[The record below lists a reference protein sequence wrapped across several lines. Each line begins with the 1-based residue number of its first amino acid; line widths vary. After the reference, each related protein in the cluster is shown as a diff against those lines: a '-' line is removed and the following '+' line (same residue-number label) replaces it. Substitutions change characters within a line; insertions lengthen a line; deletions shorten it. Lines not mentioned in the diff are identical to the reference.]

1 MLIRGENQTSNIKA
15 VNLSYLN
22 KFRKISE
29 KLESRLMSE
38 YQMEINTGCL
48 LNSVVMKIR
57 KKNWCNNIETD
68 EKNTSS
74 IFFSVWIEDK
84 SLIRNQ
90 IYYNIH
96 ALKLRH
102 LKGYN
107 IESRKFAEA
116 FRDKFMKYK
125 DQWPNVSVSY
135 GPQTLMQGSIE
146 INTDSFEADIIALI
160 IRFLEIE
167 FIIEELLDERKRKLN
182 DTV

>member
-1 MLIRGENQTSNIKA
+1 MKDKKKEIY
-15 VNLSYLN
+15 YLN

-38 YQMEINTGCL
+38 YQMEINSVCL
-48 LNSVVMKIR
+48 LDSIVIKIR
-57 KKNWCNNIETD
+57 KKNWYNIIETD
-68 EKNTSS
+68 EKNNSS

-84 SLIRNQ
+84 SLIGNQ

-96 ALKLRH
+96 ALKLRQ
-102 LKGYN
+102 LNGYS

-135 GPQTLMQGSIE
+135 GPQTLMQGRIE

-160 IRFLEIE
+160 IQFLEIE
-167 FIIEELLDERKRKLN
+167 YIIVELLEERKRELN
-182 DTV
+182 DPV

>member
-1 MLIRGENQTSNIKA
+1 MKDKKKEIY
-15 VNLSYLN
+15 YLN

-38 YQMEINTGCL
+38 YQMEINSVCL
-48 LNSVVMKIR
+48 LDSIVIKIR
-57 KKNWCNNIETD
+57 KKNWYNIIETD
-68 EKNTSS
+68 EKNNSS

-84 SLIRNQ
+84 SLIGNQ

-116 FRDKFMKYK
+116 FRDKFKKYK

-135 GPQTLMQGSIE
+135 GPQTLMQGWIE

-167 FIIEELLDERKRKLN
+167 YIIVELLEERKRELN
-182 DTV
+182 L

>member
-1 MLIRGENQTSNIKA
+1 MKDKKKEIY
-15 VNLSYLN
+15 YLN

-38 YQMEINTGCL
+38 YQMEINTGCRL
-48 LNSVVMKIR
+48 DSVVLTIR
-57 KKNWCNNIETD
+57 KKNWYNSIVTD
-68 EKNTSS
+68 EKKSSS

-107 IESRKFAEA
+107 IESRNFAEA
-116 FRDKFMKYK
+116 FRDKFRKYK

-167 FIIEELLDERKRKLN
+167 FIIEELLEEREKKAE
-182 DTV
+182 

>member
-1 MLIRGENQTSNIKA
+1 MKDKKKEI
-15 VNLSYLN
+15 YFLN

-29 KLESRLMSE
+29 KLESSLMSDF
-38 YQMEINTGCL
+38 QMEINTSCL
-48 LNSVVMKIR
+48 LDSVVMKIR
-57 KKNWCNNIETD
+57 KKNWYNNIETD

-84 SLIRNQ
+84 SFIGNQ

-107 IESRKFAEA
+107 IESRKFAEE
-116 FRDKFMKYK
+116 FRDKFKKYK
-125 DQWPNVSVSY
+125 DQWPNVSVSC
-135 GPQTLMQGSIE
+135 GPQTLMQGRIE

-167 FIIEELLDERKRKLN
+167 NIIEELLEVRKKN
-182 DTV
+182 VY

>member
-29 KLESRLMSE
+29 KLEPKLMSE
-38 YQMEINTGCL
+38 FQMEINTGCRL
-48 LNSVVMKIR
+48 DSVVLTIR
-57 KKNWCNNIETD
+57 KKNWYNSIVND
-68 EKNTSS
+68 EKKNSS

-84 SLIRNQ
+84 SLIGNQ
-90 IYYNIH
+90 IFYNIH

-102 LKGYN
+102 LNGYI

-125 DQWPNVSVSY
+125 DQWPNVSISY
-135 GPQTLMQGSIE
+135 GPQTLMQGRIE

-167 FIIEELLDERKRKLN
+167 FIIDDLLEERKSIL
-182 DTV
+182 

>member
-1 MLIRGENQTSNIKA
+1 MKDKKIEIY
-15 VNLSYLN
+15 YLDI
-22 KFRKISE
+22 FRKISE
-29 KLESRLMSE
+29 KLEPKLMSE
-38 YQMEINTGCL
+38 FQMEINTGCRLDSVL
-48 LNSVVMKIR
+48 LTIR
-57 KKNWCNNIETD
+57 KKNWYNIIVTD
-68 EKNTSS
+68 EKNCSS

-116 FRDKFMKYK
+116 FRDKFRKYN

-135 GPQTLMQGSIE
+135 GPQTLMQGRIE
-146 INTDSFEADIIALI
+146 FNPDSFEDDILALI

-167 FIIEELLDERKRKLN
+167 YIIDDLLEERKKYAF
-182 DTV
+182 

>member
-1 MLIRGENQTSNIKA
+1 MKDKKKEIY
-15 VNLSYLN
+15 YLN

-38 YQMEINTGCL
+38 YQMEINSVCL
-48 LNSVVMKIR
+48 LDSIVIKIR
-57 KKNWCNNIETD
+57 KKNWYNIIETD
-68 EKNTSS
+68 EKNNSS

-84 SLIRNQ
+84 SLIGNQ

-96 ALKLRH
+96 ALKLRQ
-102 LKGYN
+102 LNGYS

-116 FRDKFMKYK
+116 FRDKFIKYK

-135 GPQTLMQGSIE
+135 GPQTLMQGWIE
-146 INTDSFEADIIALI
+146 INKNSFEADIIALI

-167 FIIEELLDERKRKLN
+167 FIIEELLEERKRKLN